1 MSFGLLVRNSSNN
14 EVIGS
19 TDRTAQLIKFGNLGP
34 LNLNQSVTVTGL
46 TGFTSTNSSEFE
58 ILSMGYY
65 PSTFNSTSYGFTIT
79 RGTNQV
85 TFTNT
90 STNGLKIQYFAFRY

>member
-1 MSFGLLVRNSSNN
+1 MSFGLIVRNSSNN

-46 TGFTSTNSSEFE
+46 TGFTTTNSSEFE
-58 ILSMGYY
+58 ILSMGYFTT
-65 PSTFNSTSYGFTIT
+65 SGTSSSYGYSTT

-90 STNGLKIQYFAFRY
+90 SVSGLKIQFFAFRY

>member
-1 MSFGLLVRNSSNN
+1 MSFVLSIKNSADN
-14 EVIGS
+14 EIIGNS
-19 TDRTAQLIKFGNLGP
+19 DRSAQLIKFGSVGP
-34 LNLNQSVTVTGL
+34 LNQNQSVTVTGL

-65 PSTFNSTSYGFTIT
+65 TSSGNSTSYGYSTT

-90 STNGLKIQYFAFRY
+90 SVNGLKIQFFAFRY